1 MFARCPLR
9 KEVDAEEE
17 HHVWNDPALFKWIV
31 RRLPATPSMGKAVL
45 AGKATGVMQ
54 LSPHSAPHLC
64 VAAPA
69 MFSPWVEEGFG
80 PSPHTQVQ
88 SASQNTAR
96 GRHEAKRKRRKLY
109 QRKRQEASKHFRA
122 MSAEDLAEKCKARAL
137 DATGSRD
144 KLIKRLVMDAVKSY
158 VVDD

>member
-1 MFARCPLR
+1 MPTAKAPFLVADVMAHPADLLLR
-9 KEVDAEEE
+9 Q
-17 HHVWNDPALFKWIV
+17 
-31 RRLPATPSMGKAVL
+31 R
-45 AGKATGVMQ
+45 AG
-54 LSPHSAPHLC
+54 APHLC